1 MPKKLLA
8 PVEVPTLVQERLS
21 GWGALARHARLKQ
34 KLRAQDVCARIGISV
49 TTLRRLEHGDPGAS
63 AAHYL
68 TALWVLGVMDMVTQ
82 APPSAVMDA
91 IHNRRRA
98 RPFDKDDDF

>member
-1 MPKKLLA
+1 
-8 PVEVPTLVQERLS
+8 
-21 GWGALARHARLKQ
+21 
-34 KLRAQDVCARIGISV
+34 
-49 TTLRRLEHGDPGAS
+49 LEHGDPGAS

-68 TALWVLGVMDMVTQ
+68 SALWVLGVMDMVTQ
-82 APPSAVMDA
+82 APPGAVMDA